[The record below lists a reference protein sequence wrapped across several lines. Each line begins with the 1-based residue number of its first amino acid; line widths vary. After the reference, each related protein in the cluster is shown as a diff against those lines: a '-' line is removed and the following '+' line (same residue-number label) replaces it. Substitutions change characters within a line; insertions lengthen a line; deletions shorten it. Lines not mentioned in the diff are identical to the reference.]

1 MMVRDHQSQWN
12 THATHTTW
20 GPWSTHARGD
30 SGHGNESGRRS
41 QPHSLTHI
49 ALHPPLPCDTESNVK
64 QSSFAIHLSHMSA
77 RETSAPV
84 KVALETL
91 SHRIDGVE
99 SERLRVL
106 AQLQALIV
114 NKFDKYPGE
123 LQVQKS
129 SIETRNK
136 AVVSET
142 GEGRE
147 GDGNGGTRIR
157 LPVALC
163 YRNK

>member
-1 MMVRDHQSQWN
+1 MSE
-12 THATHTTW
+12 
-20 GPWSTHARGD
+20 P
-30 SGHGNESGRRS
+30 RS
-41 QPHSLTHI
+41 LNRT
-49 ALHPPLPCDTESNVK
+49 ALHPPPAPLPCATESNVK

-142 GEGRE
+142 RERGEERRRWE
-147 GDGNGGTRIR
+147 RGDEDSTPQCVVLQRKNFVR
-157 LPVALC
+157 
-163 YRNK
+163 